1 MFKKLS
7 YRSYLLNSI
16 ICIATVLADIDFIN
30 SINYDDELG
39 IQEANMRLGA
49 VNTALKKILDSGD
62 PLSVDK
68 DSAVITN
75 QRQSLLSD
83 ICGILYNVK
92 KVTPSIVTVEHN
104 AVNLIRNNSVN
115 EKEKDRFAKIL
126 DLILVHNG
134 IQFDG
139 KHYVMLSSNNSQL
152 KVGKAVFVLD
162 SVAER
167 IQDALNIASLEEVNA
182 AGGDNGSE
190 YLKRIAV
197 KATPSAVL
205 FDDENNPVTVEDII
219 MMDDVEVSR
228 VFNSVFE
235 IDPVTG
241 NRNYYKQRD
250 MKVTLFD
257 GQFLL
262 FKRWMPSGQ
271 YRGYDLKGFGI
282 QSTKVLETLIANG
295 ELDPEKEFT
304 DIDGHVWKIKDVFGK
319 ILATKSIWKG
329 SKLGLSWSETV
340 NRLNKLSEKYPTINT
355 IRVVRSAASE
365 LNIEGEDQVDD
376 LIHEVEEPEVRYM
389 SRQANQQFLFA
400 TDSEIQNWIKGSVRH
415 INKNQD
421 ALKFAKNFAGD
432 NEVLQSVI
440 ELYPEVLAAD
450 QVMYDAHA
458 KYISAMQNAAR
469 GRIRVHGVYPY
480 ICMDPVAMIRI
491 LVGGSDPETEKGI
504 ILANNVC
511 VGNFENGVELYTV
524 RYPANHIVG
533 KVVRNMVLDI
543 FSEIGDVAVLSV
555 NDDLIVRMDGDFDGD
570 EALFTDDAFVIEQC
584 KRMYS
589 ELNIPLITFA
599 HDKAARFAVDAD
611 RKNLM
616 NSVAASLYNGQ
627 KFNLV
632 GTYSNLACKILA
644 KLNLNSDR
652 NAIRAALQEC
662 AYAHVGTILVID
674 AVKTGKIPEGLS
686 NILNSTNKNNKRMP
700 WNQRF
705 TGGIHK
711 TWDDARWDTQK
722 EGRSVADRIARAVLN
737 GTNNGEFSYD
747 RHGMEFDVRMLMNAE
762 FGSNTFSGVVD
773 NEVLK
778 SIKYD
783 KQDSAVAKAIKAGEK
798 VKPQELMLFLFKN
811 AAALERSLSENPDSE
826 DIRLEYYKTVKQIL
840 MDLDDRQN
848 VWQLA
853 NSFIANAFEVKRLD
867 DGTVKKLKSNKVCT
881 REDATELEIHAEK
894 GRYVRFILNVFS
906 DEVLANLKR
915 NMLNF

>member
-1 MFKKLS
+1 MLNKF
-7 YRSYLLNSI
+7 RAYLISM
-16 ICIATVLADIDFIN
+16 LARAAAMGHIEFIN
-30 SINYDDELG
+30 SANPDDESA
-39 IQEANMRLGA
+39 IWDANLRLGEL
-49 VNTALKKILDSGD
+49 NNMLKKLLDSGK
-62 PLSVDK
+62 PLPIEK
-68 DSAVITN
+68 DSAIISN
-75 QRQSLLSD
+75 MKQSLLYD
-83 ICGILYNVK
+83 LCGVLYNTK
-92 KVTPSIVTVEHN
+92 QITPSIVTLEHD
-104 AVNLIRNNSVN
+104 AVNLITNRSVN
-115 EKEKDRFAKIL
+115 QKEKEKFSKYIDM
-126 DLILVHNG
+126 ILVHNG
-134 IQFDG
+134 IEFDG

-152 KVGKAVFVLD
+152 KVGKCVFVLED
-162 SVAER
+162 VMKRTLS
-167 IQDALNIASLEEVNA
+167 ALEIATIEEINA

-190 YLKRIAV
+190 YLKRVAV
-197 KATPSAVL
+197 KATPSSVL
-205 FDDENNPVTVEDII
+205 FDDEGNDVKVSDII
-219 MMDDVEVSR
+219 MMPDVEVER
-228 VFNSVFE
+228 MFHSVFE

-241 NRNYYKQRD
+241 TRNFYKYG
-250 MKVTLFD
+250 KLSVTLFD
-257 GQFLL
+257 GQFLI
-262 FKRWMPSGQ
+262 FKSWMPSGQ

-282 QSTKVLETLIANG
+282 QSTHVLEYLISIG
-295 ELDPEKEFT
+295 ELDPEATFT
-304 DIDGHVWKIKDVFGK
+304 DIDGKVWRVKDLFGK

-329 SKLGLSWSETV
+329 NKLGLTWSETV
-340 NRLNKLSEKYPTINT
+340 ARLLKLSEKYPTIASLR
-355 IRVVRSAASE
+355 IVRSAASE
-365 LNIEGEDQVDD
+365 TAIEGEDEVDD
-376 LIHEVEEPEVRYM
+376 LIHEVAEPEVRYM

-415 INKNQD
+415 INKNMD

-432 NEVLQSVI
+432 NEVLNAVVDI
-440 ELYPEVLAAD
+440 YPEIMASD

-458 KYISAMQNAAR
+458 KYISALQNAAR

-504 ILANNVC
+504 IPANNVC

-533 KVVRNMVLDI
+533 KVVRNMVLDV
-543 FSEIGDVAVLSV
+543 FSEVGDVAVLSV

-570 EALFTDDAFVIEQC
+570 EALFTDDKFVIEQC
-584 KRMYS
+584 KRVYS
-589 ELNIPLITFA
+589 NLNVPLITFA
-599 HDKAARFAVDAD
+599 HDKAARFAVDGD

-632 GTYSNLACKILA
+632 GIYSNLACKILS
-644 KLNLNSDR
+644 KLNPNSDR

-674 AVKTGKIPEGLS
+674 AVKTGKIPEGLA
-686 NILNSTNKNNKRMP
+686 NMLNGMNKVNRRMP

-711 TWDDARWDTQK
+711 VWDDPRWDVQK

-747 RHGMEFDVRMLMNAE
+747 KHGMDFDVRMLMNSE

-778 SIKYD
+778 NIKYD
-783 KQDSAVAKAIKAGEK
+783 KQDSVVAKAIKAGEK

-826 DIRLEYYKTVKQIL
+826 DIRLEYYKTVKQIM
-840 MDLDDRQN
+840 MDLDERQN

-853 NSFIANAFEVKRLD
+853 NSFVANAFEVKRLD

-894 GRYVRFILNVFS
+894 GRYVRFILNVFA
-906 DEVLANLKR
+906 DEVLANIRR

>member
-1 MFKKLS
+1 MFKKLA

-16 ICIATVLADIDFIN
+16 ICIAAILSDIDFIN
-30 SINYDDELG
+30 SVQYNDELG

-49 VNTALKKILDSGD
+49 VNTTLKKILDSGA
-62 PLSVDK
+62 PLHVDK
-68 DSAVITN
+68 DVATVAH

-83 ICGILYNVK
+83 ICGVLYGVK
-92 KVTPSIVTVEHN
+92 QVSPSILTVHHN
-104 AVNLIRNNSVN
+104 AVNLIKNTSVN
-115 EKEKDRFAKIL
+115 QKEVDRFGKIL

-134 IQFDG
+134 IKFED

-162 SVAER
+162 SVMER
-167 IQDALNIASLEEVNA
+167 IQDALNIASIEEVNA

-190 YLKRIAV
+190 YLKRMAV

-205 FDDENNPVTVEDII
+205 FDDEDIPVTVEDII
-219 MMDDVEVSR
+219 MMSDVEVER
-228 VFNSVFE
+228 MFKSVFE
-235 IDPVTG
+235 IDPVSG
-241 NRNYYKQRD
+241 NRNYYKHGN

-257 GQFLL
+257 GQFLI
-262 FKRWMPSGQ
+262 FKSWMPSGQ
-271 YRGYDLKGFGI
+271 YRGYDLKGFGVQATHI
-282 QSTKVLETLIANG
+282 LETLINNG
-295 ELDPEKEFT
+295 ELNPDQTFV
-304 DIDGHVWKIKDVFGK
+304 DIDGKVWHVKDLFGK

-329 SKLGLSWSETV
+329 NKLGLTWSETV
-340 NRLNKLSEKYPTINT
+340 ARLMKLSEKYPTIASLR
-355 IRVVRSAASE
+355 IVRSAASE
-365 LNIEGEDQVDD
+365 LDIEGEDQVDD
-376 LIHEVEEPEVRYM
+376 LIHEVEEPEIRYM
-389 SRQANQQFLFA
+389 SRQANQQMLYA
-400 TDSEIQNWIKGSVRH
+400 TDSEIQNWVKGSIRH
-415 INKNQD
+415 INKNMD

-432 NEVLQSVI
+432 NEILKSVV

-450 QVMYDAHA
+450 QIMYDAHA

-469 GRIRVHGVYPY
+469 GRISVHGVYPY
-480 ICMDPVAMIRI
+480 ICQDPVAMLRI
-491 LVGGSDPETEKGI
+491 LVGCSDPETEKGI
-504 ILANNVC
+504 LPAYNVF
-511 VGNFENGVELYTV
+511 VSNFDNGVELFTV

-533 KVVRNMVLDI
+533 KVVRNMKLGI

-570 EALFTDDAFVIEQC
+570 EALFTDDTFVIEQC

-599 HDKAARFAVDAD
+599 HDKASRFEVEAD

-632 GTYSNLACKILA
+632 GIYSNLACKILA
-644 KLNLNSDR
+644 KLNPNSDR

-686 NILNSTNKNNKRMP
+686 NILNSMNKNNKRMP

-711 TWDDARWDTQK
+711 VWDDPRWDTRK
-722 EGRSVADRIARAVLN
+722 EGKSVADRIARAVLN

-747 RHGMEFDVRMLMNAE
+747 RHGMDFDVRMLMNADY
-762 FGSNTFSGVVD
+762 GCNTFSGKVE

-783 KQDSAVAKAIKAGEK
+783 KQDSVVAKDIRADAK

-811 AAALERSLSENPDSE
+811 AAALERSLSENPDS
-826 DIRLEYYKTVKQIL
+826 DDVRQEYYHTVKEI
-840 MDLDDRQN
+840 MMSLDERQN

-894 GRYVRFILNVFS
+894 GRYVRFILNVFA
-906 DEVLANLKR
+906 DEVLANIRR

>member
-1 MFKKLS
+1 MFKKLT

-16 ICIATVLADIDFIN
+16 ICIASVLADIEFIN
-30 SINYDDELG
+30 SVSYVDELG

-62 PLSVDK
+62 LLSVDK

-104 AVNLIRNNSVN
+104 AVNLIRNNAVN

-139 KHYVMLSSNNSQL
+139 KRYVMLSSNNSQL

-167 IQDALNIASLEEVNA
+167 IQDALNIASIEEVNA

-190 YLKRIAV
+190 YLKRVAV

-205 FDDENNPVTVEDII
+205 FDDEDIPVTVEDII
-219 MMDDVEVSR
+219 MMSDVEVER
-228 VFNSVFE
+228 MFKSVFE
-235 IDPVTG
+235 IDPVSG
-241 NRNYYKQRD
+241 NRNYYKQGN

-257 GQFLL
+257 GQFLT
-262 FKRWMPSGQ
+262 FKSWMPSGQ
-271 YRGYDLKGFGI
+271 YRGYDLKGFGV
-282 QSTKVLETLIANG
+282 QSTKILETLIANG
-295 ELDPEKEFT
+295 DIDPEAAFT
-304 DIDGHVWKIKDVFGK
+304 DIDGKVWQVKDLFGK

-329 SKLGLSWSETV
+329 NKLGLTWSETV
-340 NRLNKLSEKYPTINT
+340 ARLMKLSEKYPTIASLR
-355 IRVVRSAASE
+355 IVRSAASE
-365 LNIEGEDQVDD
+365 TAIEGEDEVDD
-376 LIHEVEEPEVRYM
+376 LIHEVAEPEIRYM

-400 TDSEIQNWIKGSVRH
+400 TNSEIQNWIKESVRH

-432 NEVLQSVI
+432 NEALQSIVD
-440 ELYPEVLAAD
+440 LYPEVLAAD
-450 QVMYDAHA
+450 QIIYDAHA

-480 ICMDPVAMIRI
+480 ICQDPIAMIRI
-491 LVGGSDPETEKGI
+491 LVGGSNHETEKGI
-504 ILANNVC
+504 LPAYNVF
-511 VGNFENGVELYTV
+511 VSNFDNGVELFTV

-533 KVVRNMVLDI
+533 KVVRNMKLDI

-570 EALFTDDAFVIEQC
+570 EALFTDDEFVIEQC
-584 KRMYS
+584 KRVYTN
-589 ELNIPLITFA
+589 LNVPLITFA
-599 HDKAARFAVDAD
+599 HDKAARFAVDGD

-644 KLNLNSDR
+644 KLNINSDR

-674 AVKTGKIPEGLS
+674 AVKTGKIPEGLA
-686 NILNSTNKNNKRMP
+686 NMLDDMNKKNSKMP

-711 TWDDARWDTQK
+711 VWDDQRWDTRK
-722 EGRSVADRIARAVLN
+722 EGKSVADRIARAVLN

-747 RHGMEFDVRMLMNAE
+747 RHGMEFDVRMLMNADY
-762 FGSNTFSGVVD
+762 GCNTFSGKVE

-783 KQDSAVAKAIKAGEK
+783 KQDNVVAKAIRADER
-798 VKPQELMLFLFKN
+798 VKPQELMVFLFKN
-811 AAALERSLSENPDSE
+811 AAALERSLSENPDS
-826 DIRLEYYKTVKQIL
+826 DDVRQEYYHTVKQIL

-867 DGTVKKLKSNKVCT
+867 DGTVKRLKSNKVCT

-894 GRYVRFILNVFS
+894 GRYVRFILNVFA

>member
-1 MFKKLS
+1 MLNKF
-7 YRSYLLNSI
+7 RAYLISM
-16 ICIATVLADIDFIN
+16 LACAAAMGHIEFIN
-30 SINYDDELG
+30 SANPDDESA
-39 IQEANMRLGA
+39 IWDANLRLGEL
-49 VNTALKKILDSGD
+49 NNMLKKLLDSGK
-62 PLSVDK
+62 PLPIEK
-68 DSAVITN
+68 DSAIISN
-75 QRQSLLSD
+75 MKQSLLYD
-83 ICGILYNVK
+83 LCGVLYNTK
-92 KVTPSIVTVEHN
+92 QITPSIVTLEHD
-104 AVNLIRNNSVN
+104 AVNLITNRSVN
-115 EKEKDRFAKIL
+115 QKEKEKFSKYIDM
-126 DLILVHNG
+126 ILVHNG
-134 IQFDG
+134 IEFDG

-152 KVGKAVFVLD
+152 KVGKCVFVLED
-162 SVAER
+162 VMKRTLS
-167 IQDALNIASLEEVNA
+167 ALEIATIEEINA

-190 YLKRIAV
+190 YLKRVAV
-197 KATPSAVL
+197 KATPSSVL
-205 FDDENNPVTVEDII
+205 FDDEGNDVKVSDII
-219 MMDDVEVSR
+219 MMPDVEVER
-228 VFNSVFE
+228 MFHSVFE

-241 NRNYYKQRD
+241 TRNFYKYG
-250 MKVTLFD
+250 KLSVTLFD
-257 GQFLL
+257 GQFLI
-262 FKRWMPSGQ
+262 FKSWMPSGQ

-282 QSTKVLETLIANG
+282 QSTHVLEYLISIG
-295 ELDPEKEFT
+295 ELDPEATFT
-304 DIDGHVWKIKDVFGK
+304 DIDGKVWRVKDLFGK

-329 SKLGLSWSETV
+329 NKLGLTWSETV
-340 NRLNKLSEKYPTINT
+340 ARLLKLSEKYPTIASLR
-355 IRVVRSAASE
+355 IVRSAASE
-365 LNIEGEDQVDD
+365 TAIEGEDEVDD
-376 LIHEVEEPEVRYM
+376 LIHEVAEPEVRYM

-415 INKNQD
+415 INKNMD

-432 NEVLQSVI
+432 NEVLNAVVD
-440 ELYPEVLAAD
+440 LYPEIMASD

-458 KYISAMQNAAR
+458 KYISALQNAAR

-504 ILANNVC
+504 IPANNVC

-533 KVVRNMVLDI
+533 KVVRNMVLDV
-543 FSEIGDVAVLSV
+543 FSEVGDVAVLSV

-570 EALFTDDAFVIEQC
+570 EALFTDDKFVIEQC
-584 KRMYS
+584 KRVYS
-589 ELNIPLITFA
+589 NLNVPLITFA
-599 HDKAARFAVDAD
+599 HDKAARFAVDGD

-632 GTYSNLACKILA
+632 GIYSNLACKILA
-644 KLNLNSDR
+644 KLNINSDR

-674 AVKTGKIPEGLS
+674 AVKTGKIPEGLA
-686 NILNSTNKNNKRMP
+686 NMLNGMNKANRRMP

-711 TWDDARWDTQK
+711 VWDDPRWDTQK
-722 EGRSVADRIARAVLN
+722 EGRSVADRIARAVFN
-737 GTNNGEFSYD
+737 GTNNGEFNYD
-747 RHGMEFDVRMLMNAE
+747 KHGMDFDVRMLMNSE

-811 AAALERSLSENPDSE
+811 AAALERSLSENPDS
-826 DIRLEYYKTVKQIL
+826 DDVRQEYYHTVKQIM
-840 MDLDDRQN
+840 MDLDERQN

-894 GRYVRFILNVFS
+894 GRYVRFILNVFA

-915 NMLNF
+915 SMLNF

>member
-1 MFKKLS
+1 MLNKF
-7 YRSYLLNSI
+7 RAYLISM
-16 ICIATVLADIDFIN
+16 LACAAAMGHIEFIN
-30 SINYDDELG
+30 SANPDDESA
-39 IQEANMRLGA
+39 IWDANLRLGEL
-49 VNTALKKILDSGD
+49 NNMLKKLLDSGK
-62 PLSVDK
+62 PLPIEK
-68 DSAVITN
+68 DSAIISN
-75 QRQSLLSD
+75 MKQSLLYD
-83 ICGILYNVK
+83 LCGVLYNTK
-92 KVTPSIVTVEHN
+92 QITPSIVTLEHN
-104 AVNLIRNNSVN
+104 AVNLITNRSVN
-115 EKEKDRFAKIL
+115 QKEKEKFSKYI

-134 IQFDG
+134 IEFDG

-152 KVGKAVFVLD
+152 KVGKCVFVLED
-162 SVAER
+162 VMKRTLS
-167 IQDALNIASLEEVNA
+167 ALEIATIEEINA

-190 YLKRIAV
+190 YLKRVAV
-197 KATPSAVL
+197 KATPSSVL
-205 FDDENNPVTVEDII
+205 FDDEGNDVKVSDII
-219 MMDDVEVSR
+219 MMSDVEVER
-228 VFNSVFE
+228 MFHSVFE

-241 NRNYYKQRD
+241 TRNFYKYG
-250 MKVTLFD
+250 KLSITLFD
-257 GQFLL
+257 GQFLI
-262 FKRWMPSGQ
+262 FKSWMPSGQ
-271 YRGYDLKGFGI
+271 YRVYDLKGFGV
-282 QSTKVLETLIANG
+282 QSTHALEYLISIG
-295 ELDPEKEFT
+295 ELNPEDTFT
-304 DIDGHVWKIKDVFGK
+304 DIDGKVWRVKDLFGK

-329 SKLGLSWSETV
+329 NKLGLTWSETV
-340 NRLNKLSEKYPTINT
+340 ARLLKLSEKYPTIASL
-355 IRVVRSAASE
+355 RLVRSAASE
-365 LNIEGEDQVDD
+365 MDIEGEDEVDD
-376 LIHEVEEPEVRYM
+376 LIHEVAEPEVRYM

-415 INKNQD
+415 INKNMD
-421 ALKFAKNFAGD
+421 ALKFSKNFAGE
-432 NEVLQSVI
+432 NEVLNNVI
-440 ELYPEVLAAD
+440 DLYPEIMAAD
-450 QVMYDAHA
+450 QIMYDAHA
-458 KYISAMQNAAR
+458 KYISALQNAAR

-480 ICMDPVAMIRI
+480 ICQDPVAMIRI

-504 ILANNVC
+504 LPAYNVF
-511 VGNFENGVELYTV
+511 VSNFDNGVELFTV

-533 KVVRNMVLDI
+533 KVVRNMKLDI

-570 EALFTDDAFVIEQC
+570 EALFTDDEFVIEQC
-584 KRMYS
+584 KRVYS
-589 ELNIPLITFA
+589 NLNVPLITFA
-599 HDKAARFAVDAD
+599 HDKAARFAVDSD

-644 KLNLNSDR
+644 KLNINSDR

-674 AVKTGKIPEGLS
+674 AVKTGKIPEGLA
-686 NILNSTNKNNKRMP
+686 NMLNGMNKTNRRMP

-711 TWDDARWDTQK
+711 VWDDPRWDVQK

-747 RHGMEFDVRMLMNAE
+747 KHGMDFDVRMLMNAD
-762 FGSNTFSGVVD
+762 FGSNTFSGKIE

-778 SIKYD
+778 NIKYD
-783 KQDSAVAKAIKAGEK
+783 KQDSAAAKAIKAGEK

-826 DIRLEYYKTVKQIL
+826 DVRQEYYHTVKQIM
-840 MDLDDRQN
+840 MDLDERQN

-894 GRYVRFILNVFS
+894 GRYVRFILNVFA
-906 DEVLANLKR
+906 DEVLANIRR